1 MEAGRCI
8 AQEVVFTQFPR
19 SPGPKSFF
27 RNCIRL
33 RSARDWGNDLLPLPV
48 VVTGEYEDADDGE
61 YLAKPTSATETLE
74 PKRKYNL

>member
-1 MEAGRCI
+1 MYRTGSSIHTVPSESWTEI
-8 AQEVVFTQFPR
+8 L
-19 SPGPKSFF
+19 F

-48 VVTGEYEDADDGE
+48 VVTGEYEDAANGE